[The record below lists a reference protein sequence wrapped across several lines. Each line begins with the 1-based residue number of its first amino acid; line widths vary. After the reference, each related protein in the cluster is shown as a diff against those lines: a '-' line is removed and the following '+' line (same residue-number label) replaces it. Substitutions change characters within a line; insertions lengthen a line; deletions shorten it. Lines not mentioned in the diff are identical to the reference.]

1 MIIIRYSP
9 IREESDGNVQD
20 GRLLQRCEGPF
31 FCILPYAILTIKT
44 LKNPAFYTLLYIQV
58 RKSDDNS
65 FLSPTFFVILQ
76 PNNKNILANM
86 EQKNFKRTTVTAALP
101 YANGGVHIG
110 HLAGVYVPADIYVR
124 YLRLKKQD
132 VVFIGGSDEHGVPV
146 TIRAKKEGITVQ
158 EVVDRYHNL
167 IKKSFED
174 FGISF
179 DIYSRTTSPT
189 HNKFASDFFRTLYDK
204 GVLEEKVEEQFCDE
218 VTGEF
223 LTDRNIVGTCPRCG
237 AEGAY
242 GDQCE
247 KCGATLS
254 PEELIN
260 PTNKNN
266 PGHGLVKKPT
276 KNWYLP
282 LNKYQ
287 DWLKKWILEGHKEWR
302 TNVYGQCKSW
312 LDMDLQPRAMTR
324 DLDWGI
330 PVPVEGADGKVL
342 YVWFDAPIGYVSN
355 TKELCDAHPEKWG
368 TWQKWWQD
376 PETRLVHFIGKDNIV
391 FHCIIFP
398 TMLKAHGDYILPD
411 NVPANEF
418 LNLED
423 DKISTSRNWA
433 VWLHE
438 YLVDLPGKQDVLRYV
453 LTANAPETKDNNFT
467 WKDFQERNNSELV
480 AVYGNF
486 VNRALQLTKKYWGG
500 VVPACGEL
508 QEVDEKAIAE
518 FKDVKEKVEQY
529 LNVFKFRE
537 AQKEAMN
544 LARIGNRYITECEP
558 WKVWKT
564 DPKRVETILNISLQ
578 LVANLAIAFE
588 PFLPFSSEKLRKM
601 INMPNFEW
609 TQLGSTDLL
618 KAGTQL
624 GEPEL
629 LFEKIEDEVIEKQ
642 LQKLADTKKANE
654 EASYQAAPIKPEVS
668 FDDFEK
674 LDIRVGHILNCEKVK
689 KSKKLLKFTIDDGS
703 GVERTICSGIAA
715 YYEPEQLIGK
725 DVLFVANFAPRKM
738 MGIESQGMIL
748 SAVNF
753 DGSLNVTSL
762 LGKVKPGSQVG

>member
-1 MIIIRYSP
+1 
-9 IREESDGNVQD
+9 
-20 GRLLQRCEGPF
+20 
-31 FCILPYAILTIKT
+31 
-44 LKNPAFYTLLYIQV
+44 
-58 RKSDDNS
+58 
-65 FLSPTFFVILQ
+65 
-76 PNNKNILANM
+76 M

-158 EVVDRYHNL
+158 EVVDRYHNI
-167 IKKSFED
+167 IKKSFEE

-282 LNKYQ
+282 LGKYQ
-287 DWLKKWILEGHKEWR
+287 DWLKQWILEGHKEWR
-302 TNVYGQCKSW
+302 SNVYGQCKSW

-330 PVPVEGADGKVL
+330 PVPVEGAEGKVL
-342 YVWFDAPIGYVSN
+342 YVWFDAPIGYISN
-355 TKELCDAHPEKWG
+355 TKELCDAQPEKWG

-438 YLVDLPGKQDVLRYV
+438 YLVDMPGKQDVLRYV

-486 VNRALQLTKKYWGG
+486 VNRALQLTKKYWNG

-508 QEVDEKAIAE
+508 LEVDEKTIAE

-544 LARIGNRYITECEP
+544 LARIGNKYITECEP

-609 TQLGSTDLL
+609 NQLGNTDLL
-618 KAGTQL
+618 KAGDQL

-629 LFEKIEDEVIEKQ
+629 LFEKIEDEVIDKQ

-654 EASYQAAPIKPEVS
+654 EASYKAEPIKPEVS

-689 KSKKLLKFTIDDGS
+689 KSKKLLKFTIDDGT
-703 GVERTICSGIAA
+703 GTERTICSGIAA
-715 YYEPEQLIGK
+715 YYEPEDLIGK